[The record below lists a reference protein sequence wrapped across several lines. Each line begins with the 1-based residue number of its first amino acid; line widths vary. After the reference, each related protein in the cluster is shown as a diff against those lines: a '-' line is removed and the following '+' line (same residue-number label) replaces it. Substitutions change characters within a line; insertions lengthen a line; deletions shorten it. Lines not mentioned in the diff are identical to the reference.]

1 MKLPRIPSLPLA
13 ALAAVAFFPAASA
26 RLDAADPES
35 RASSDGRPTVNVVI
49 ARRSS
54 ESTPLLL
61 PANIQAFQDT
71 PLFARATGYL
81 SQWTVDIGDKVKAGQ
96 TLAVI
101 DVPDLDQQLN
111 QAKANLAQAIANQ
124 TLAKIN
130 AERWK
135 DLGRQNAVAQQDVD
149 QKLADYAVKN
159 ANVLAAQAEVDRLTQ
174 LKSFELITAP
184 YDGVISARNTQ
195 IGALVS
201 AGSGTELFH
210 LSQTHILRV
219 FVNVPQ
225 SYVRDIEPNIPVEV
239 VVPEFPGKVFKGKV
253 VRSAGALDASSRT
266 LLTEVQIPNESGELL
281 AGMFGQVRFKLKPAA
296 PSIIIPANAAI
307 IRAEGTLV
315 ATVSDTGTIHIQKVH
330 FGRDFGTQIEILEG
344 LKEGARI
351 VANPNDSLAEGMS
364 VDVASPEDKA
374 KQ

>member
-26 RLDAADPES
+26 RLDAADTES

-130 AERWK
+130 ADRWK